1 MEDKK
6 QKKRHS
12 YQEAIPK
19 IEHYCVYQERCQK
32 EVMKKLYDLGLD
44 EEDRMNAMQHLI
56 KKGFLNEERYAIA
69 FAGGKFRQ
77 KAWGKGKIIN
87 ELKVRGISEYC
98 IKKAIKEIEPND
110 YQNSLFR
117 LAEKYA
123 QNIKSGKVYE
133 KKTKTIRYLLSKGY
147 EYDQCQQIVSE
158 MHWE

>member
-1 MEDKK
+1 MEDKN

-19 IEHYCVYQERCQK
+19 IEHYCTYQERCQK

-56 KKGFLNEERYAIA
+56 KKGFLNEERFAIA

-77 KAWGKGKIIN
+77 KSWGKTKIVN
-87 ELKVRGISEYC
+87 ELKARGISEYC
-98 IKKAIKEIEPND
+98 IKKALKEIEPDD
-110 YQNSLFR
+110 YKISLLN

-123 QNIKSGKVYE
+123 QNIKGGKVYE
-133 KKTKTIRYLLSKGY
+133 KKTKTIRYLLGKGY
-147 EYDQCQQIVSE
+147 EYDQCQYIVAE
-158 MHWE
+158 MNWE